1 MTPWRP
7 HEGPA
12 PAAIV
17 LVRLSVGAIF
27 VSEGL
32 QKLLFPQALGVG
44 RFAAIGIVAP
54 QLTAP
59 FVGAV
64 EIGCGL
70 LVLLGLLTRLAAL
83 PLVVD
88 MLVAIA
94 TTKIPLL
101 LQSSFWH
108 MAHEARTDWAMLLG
122 ATFLALAGPGPW
134 SLDAWSGRRRS
145 GPAAGVRQPSRAG

>member
-1 MTPWRP
+1 MTPWRRDDRT
-7 HEGPA
+7 A
-12 PAAIV
+12 PAATL

-32 QKLLFPQALGVG
+32 QKFVFPRALGVG
-44 RFAAIGIVAP
+44 RFAAIGIAAP

-64 EIGCGL
+64 EIVCGL

-94 TTKIPLL
+94 ATKLPML
-101 LQSSFWH
+101 LQGSFWH
-108 MAHEARTDWAMLLG
+108 MAHESRTDWAMLLG
-122 ATFLALAGPGPW
+122 AAFLALAGPGPW
-134 SLDAWSGRRRS
+134 SLDAWGSRRPR
-145 GPAAGVRQPSRAG
+145 GPAAGVRPPSRAG